1 MKVVVAGYGSRGDI
15 EPCTA
20 VARELLRR
28 GHDVCMAVPPNMLGF
43 VESAGLAGVAY
54 GPDSREQMNPAM
66 DLVRDFV
73 AQTRNPIGLLSQ
85 VIEHVSRVN
94 ADKSAV
100 LMSLAAGAD
109 LLLASFNEQR
119 LAANV
124 AEYHG
129 IPAAALHFFP
139 ARLWASG
146 GMSPLITAAVDEAQ
160 RHSLGLPTPEP
171 DEPPP
176 MLEIQAYEELCLP
189 GPAADWLAPHGWQ
202 PFVGALTLQLPTGA
216 DDEVLSWMAAGTPP
230 IYFGFGSTPIERP
243 ADTVAM
249 ISAAC
254 AELGERAL
262 ICSGVNDFRGIA
274 HAGHLK
280 IVDAVNHAAVFPG
293 CRAVVHHGG
302 AGTTAAGMR
311 AGIPTLILWLWLDQ
325 PVWAVGVN
333 QLGIGVGRAFSATTQ
348 DTLVADL
355 RSILTPQCLARARE
369 VAAQLI
375 TPAKSIAL
383 AADLLEDTARRGSTE

>member
-1 MKVVVAGYGSRGDI
+1 MKVVVASYGSRGDI

-28 GHDVCMAVPPNMLGF
+28 GHDVCMAVPPNMVGF
-43 VESAGLAGVAY
+43 VESAGVAAVAY
-54 GPDSREQMNPAM
+54 GPDSREQMNPAV

-73 AQTRNPIGLLSQ
+73 TRNRNPIGLLSQ
-85 VIEHVSRVN
+85 VIEHVSQVN
-94 ADKSAV
+94 TDKSAA
-100 LMSLAAGAD
+100 LTALTAGAD

-119 LAANV
+119 LVANI
-124 AEYHG
+124 AEYQG

-160 RHSLGLPTPEP
+160 RLSLGLPEDSESPA
-171 DEPPP
+171 
-176 MLEIQAYEELCLP
+176 MLEIQAYDELCLP
-189 GPAADWLAPHGWQ
+189 GPTADWVASSGQQ
-202 PFVGALTLQLPTGA
+202 PFVGSLTLQLPTGA
-216 DDEVLSWMAAGTPP
+216 DDEVLSWMAADTPP

-243 ADTVAM
+243 ADTVTM
-249 ISAAC
+249 IGDAC
-254 AELGERAL
+254 TELGERAL
-262 ICSGVNDFRGIA
+262 ICGGVNDFRGIA
-274 HAGHLK
+274 HADHLK

-311 AGIPTLILWLWLDQ
+311 AGVPTLILWLWLDQ
-325 PVWAVGVN
+325 PVWAAGVN
-333 QLGIGVGRAFSATTQ
+333 QLGVGAARAFSATTQ

-355 RSILTPQCLARARE
+355 RSNLTPQRVARAGE

-383 AADLLEDTARRGSTE
+383 AADLLEDTARLGRSG

>member
-1 MKVVVAGYGSRGDI
+1 MKVVVASYGSRGDI

-28 GHDVCMAVPPNMLGF
+28 GHDVRMAVPPNMVSF
-43 VESAGLAGVAY
+43 VESAGLVGVAY

-66 DLVRDFV
+66 DLVRDLV

-85 VIEHVSRVN
+85 VIEHVTRVN

-100 LMSLAAGAD
+100 LTSLAAGAD
-109 LLLASFNEQR
+109 LVLASFNEQR

-124 AEYHG
+124 AEYQG
-129 IPAAALHFFP
+129 IPAAALHLFP

-160 RHSLGLPTPEP
+160 RRSLGLPE
-171 DEPPP
+171 DSEPPP
-176 MLEIQAYEELCLP
+176 MLEIQAYDELCLP
-189 GPAADWLAPHGWQ
+189 GPAADWVAPRRRQ
-202 PFVGALTLQLPTGA
+202 PFVGALTLQSPTGA
-216 DDEVLSWMAAGTPP
+216 DDEVLSWIAADTPP
-230 IYFGFGSTPIERP
+230 IYFGFGSTPIDSP
-243 ADTVAM
+243 VDTVAM

-262 ICSGVNDFRGIA
+262 ICGGVNDFRGIA

-280 IVDAVNHAAVFPG
+280 IVDAVNHTAVFPG

-302 AGTTAAGMR
+302 AGTTAAGMH
-311 AGIPTLILWLWLDQ
+311 AGIPTLILWFWLDQ
-325 PVWAVGVN
+325 PVWAAGVD
-333 QLGIGVGRAFSATTQ
+333 QLGVGAGRAFSATTR

-355 RSILTPQCLARARE
+355 RSVLTPHRLARARE

-375 TPAKSIAL
+375 APAKSVAL
-383 AADLLEDTARRGSTE
+383 ATDLLEDAARLGRAG

>member
-1 MKVVVAGYGSRGDI
+1 MKVVVACYGSRGDI

-28 GHDVCMAVPPNMLGF
+28 GHDVCMAVPPNMVSF
-43 VESAGLAGVAY
+43 VESAGLVGVAY

-66 DLVRDFV
+66 DLVRDLV
-73 AQTRNPIGLLSQ
+73 AQTRNPIGLLSH
-85 VIEHVSRVN
+85 VIEHVTRVN

-100 LMSLAAGAD
+100 LTSLAAGAD

-129 IPAAALHFFP
+129 IPAAALHLFP

-160 RHSLGLPTPEP
+160 RQALGLPEA
-171 DEPPP
+171 DEPPS
-176 MLEIQAYEELCLP
+176 MLEIQAYDELCLP
-189 GPAADWLAPHGWQ
+189 GPAADWLAPHGRQ
-202 PFVGALTLQLPTGA
+202 PFVGALTLQLPTSA

-230 IYFGFGSTPIERP
+230 IYFGFGSTPIDSP
-243 ADTVAM
+243 VDTVAM

-262 ICSGVNDFRGIA
+262 ICGGVNDFRGIA

-280 IVDAVNHAAVFPG
+280 IVDAVNHTAVYPG

-311 AGIPTLILWLWLDQ
+311 AGIPTLILWFWLDQ
-325 PVWAVGVN
+325 PVWAAGVD
-333 QLGIGVGRAFSATTQ
+333 QLGVGAGRAFSTTTQ

-355 RSILTPQCLARARE
+355 RSVLTPRRVARARE

-375 TPAKSIAL
+375 APAKSVAL
-383 AADLLEDTARRGSTE
+383 AADLLEDAARLGRVG